1 MDIQLPVNFTAT
13 HRAAVL
19 RFVQGKSMND
29 AQHAAQLE
37 AFDLLHLAMV
47 GDDTFAAFYEHFV
60 EEPFADPFIAALLDV
75 PDPQAATPALRREV
89 NQQIPALLRQAG
101 CANPYQVPQFYLLAY
116 CLYWW
121 YAFTVGYAFEVAIL
135 RDLTTS
141 GVAYHTHD
149 LRDRRARR
157 SPFDLVVLGFTGD
170 VKTSTYF
177 LHAVRS
183 RGLPADFYITR
194 LYDRPGRTP
203 VLVVFLKRPAWDAID
218 GETQPATLAALPGFL
233 PTVAEIRHSGR
244 PLIVVE
250 YAEWKARVLERQ
262 HGEEKRE

>member
-1 MDIQLPVNFTAT
+1 M
-13 HRAAVL
+13 
-19 RFVQGKSMND
+19 
-29 AQHAAQLE
+29 
-37 AFDLLHLAMV
+37 
-47 GDDTFAAFYEHFV
+47 
-60 EEPFADPFIAALLDV
+60 
-75 PDPQAATPALRREV
+75 
-89 NQQIPALLRQAG
+89 RQAG

-121 YAFTVGYAFEVAIL
+121 YAFTVGYAFEVVIL
-135 RDLTTS
+135 RDLTAS
-141 GVAYHTHD
+141 GVAYHAHD
-149 LRDRRARR
+149 LRDRQARR
-157 SPFDLVVLGFTGD
+157 SPFDLVVLSFTGD

-194 LYDRPGRTP
+194 LYDRPRRTP

-218 GETQPATLAALPGFL
+218 GETQPTTLAALPGIL

-250 YAEWKARVLERQ
+250 YEEWKARVLEHQ